1 VALEIEL
8 TVGYS
13 DSVGMGV
20 SVRTMVWHQYVA
32 ALTSVLFI
40 LLLMQD
46 HCELVHAALQRIS
59 AKKGSIEDVFP
70 LHHFDFTQV
79 APDMPKFE
87 FYGSELLSPSFA
99 KRVKESCAPY
109 LDSYPN
115 CELGITEGA
124 FKAAVLDSSKP
135 RKRYIPTEYD
145 HWFWLE
151 SANRIVDF
159 TMQSMEDNLL
169 NVSVG
174 RMTYGI
180 AVLKMLWHSERGTG
194 LIIGRWC
201 SIAEAT
207 IILGMNHCHK
217 RATSSPLEVF
227 LDAPTV
233 TRETRKCYISYSNG
247 PVTIGSDVWIGDAA
261 TIFSNVTIGHGA
273 VIGAGAYV
281 RKDVPP
287 YAIVVGNP
295 AEVVKYRHSPE
306 QIAKLLD
313 IRWWDW
319 EISQVQEAVDD
330 LTNDDVNVFIDK
342 YWKGPG
348 GTGGGDVDASK
359 QDL

>member
-1 VALEIEL
+1 
-8 TVGYS
+8 
-13 DSVGMGV
+13 MGV

-46 HCELVHAALQRIS
+46 HCELGSVAAQRVY
-59 AKKGSIEDVFP
+59 AEGEDVFP
-70 LHHFDFTQV
+70 PFYFDFTQV
-79 APDMPKFE
+79 APDMPRFE

-115 CELGITEGA
+115 CELEITENA
-124 FKAAVLDSSKP
+124 LRVAVEDSSKQ
-135 RKRYIPTEYD
+135 RNKNGPTWND
-145 HWFWLE
+145 HWFWLP
-151 SANRIVDF
+151 SGNGVDF
-159 TMQSMEDNLL
+159 TKQSMEDHLL

-180 AVLKMLWHSERGTG
+180 NVLKISWHSERGTG
-194 LIIGRWC
+194 LTIGRWC
-201 SIAEAT
+201 SISE
-207 IILGMNHCHK
+207 IEIELGLNHCYK
-217 RATSSPLEVF
+217 RASTFPLEIF

-233 TRETRKCYISYSNG
+233 TRETRECYHSYSNG
-247 PVTIGSDVWIGDAA
+247 PVIIGSDVWIGGSV

-287 YAIVVGNP
+287 YAIVIGNP